1 MKRSLLL
8 LALTG
13 FLASSILCGYSY
25 FYSNPEKTESADVE
39 PLYYEISGLNSSS
52 PLLVRRTNN
61 TKHPVSYDGNILSGS
76 NSYGGQICYEI
87 SYYFFVDYEKGNPNQ
102 TVTDENGN
110 VFVKLRKFYV
120 KLMPDSSAIRIS
132 HFKIDD
138 SYQVNPYF
146 IDENGD
152 EVEFAYYG
160 KYKGSVSNGKI
171 YSKADGT
178 ALDNVSANTI
188 KNYLNAWNNSS
199 YFLTDWTATFTA
211 QIMFMFIYGTTNYS
225 LIFSNSKIKES
236 GSSCATSSSSLVGIC
251 DFLGNGLEYVDGL
264 SFEATNANSYSLY
277 YETNIK
283 NYTSSGAVSSNG
295 TNVTLQDGTLE
306 EDAHSFSYIK
316 EMYIGST
323 ITPELIFPTKTGGN
337 SSEYYCDAME
347 CNANK
352 YNEKVA
358 TFWGMSGYEES
369 SNENDYSSFDT
380 QGLFYTKNCYS
391 YDESAKG
398 LSARLHAKSITL
410 AS

>member
-25 FYSNPEKTESADVE
+25 FYNNPEKTESADVE
-39 PLYYEISGLNSSS
+39 PLYYEISGLNSES
-52 PLLVRRTNN
+52 PYLIRRTNN
-61 TKHPVSYDGNILSGS
+61 TNHPYDKTIFNNS
-76 NSYGGQICYEI
+76 NPTGWTISYEI
-87 SYYFFVDYEKGNPNQ
+87 GNFFFVDYEQGNPNR

-160 KYKGSVSNGKI
+160 KYKGSVADGKI
-171 YSKADGT
+171 YSIASGT
-178 ALDNVSANTI
+178 ALDNVSANEI
-188 KNYLNAWNNSS
+188 KNYLNAWGNSS
-199 YFLTDWTATFTA
+199 YFLTDWTAVFTA

-225 LIFSNSKIKES
+225 LVVNGSNIKSNGSPCAPSTSKVID
-236 GSSCATSSSSLVGIC
+236 IY

-264 SFEATNANSYSLY
+264 SFEATNTNSYSLY
-277 YETNIK
+277 YESNIK
-283 NYTSSGAVSSNG
+283 NYASSGAESSNG
-295 TNVTLQDGTLE
+295 TNVSLQEGALE
-306 EDAHSFSYIK
+306 EDSNSYSYIK
-316 EMYIGST
+316 EMYTGST

-337 SSEYYCDAME
+337 SSEEYYCDAME

-358 TFWGMSGYEES
+358 TFWGMSGYKES
-369 SNENDYSSFDT
+369 SSTEDDSSFYP

-391 YDESAKG
+391 YNESAKG